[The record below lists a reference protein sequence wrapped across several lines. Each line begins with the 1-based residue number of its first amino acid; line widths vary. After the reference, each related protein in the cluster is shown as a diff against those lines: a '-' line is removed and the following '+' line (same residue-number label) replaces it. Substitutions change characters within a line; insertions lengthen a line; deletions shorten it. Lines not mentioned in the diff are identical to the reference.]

1 MSEEENSGDENNE
14 SEEKEEE
21 NEENEENED
30 DEEKVGEK
38 ADEEEKEEKEEDEE
52 KEEKEDDNKEKDL
65 PEKKK
70 QKKGKEVKGIN
81 KFLSTTLHQSNE
93 IKLDLKGRSNSKGFL
108 GNLLNNNNFITNEFS
123 INYSLKALSDINN
136 DMDLLSYKIN
146 KDIIPKYSI
155 NSYNDKKLE
164 NINYRSPLINN
175 DYNYYDKEDFE
186 IKQLI
191 NKSKEILNI
200 LNIRNNGD
208 FKFKYNKTKKYVNL
222 ENGENKYKNTF
233 SQYSNKSLNS
243 SKFSTHFYKKN
254 NYDNNNINYKTI
266 SNLDK
271 NYNFNRINNEHD
283 NINNHRRILEFGKNS
298 FNNNYNFKNNNV
310 DTIDFDKEIDSE
322 YYNAENFKNGERYYS
337 NKNRIINHKKKYYIN
352 NRKFSENNFLARNS
366 DNNIVFNTLQN
377 INQRNR
383 LNDSKVTNKL
393 KNSQSLYQKTFSP
406 KRKLIIYTQPNS
418 IPKTN
423 SYLIRKKN
431 GIKLPIMNNYKEY
444 DYYDNNSKSHR
455 FLRYSTDGVNR
466 AMNIL
471 LGNG

>member
-38 ADEEEKEEKEEDEE
+38 EDEEEKEEKEEDEE

-164 NINYRSPLINN
+164 NINYRSPLIN
-175 DYNYYDKEDFE
+175 K
-186 IKQLI
+186 
-191 NKSKEILNI
+191 
-200 LNIRNNGD
+200 
-208 FKFKYNKTKKYVNL
+208 
-222 ENGENKYKNTF
+222 
-233 SQYSNKSLNS
+233 
-243 SKFSTHFYKKN
+243 
-254 NYDNNNINYKTI
+254 
-266 SNLDK
+266 
-271 NYNFNRINNEHD
+271 
-283 NINNHRRILEFGKNS
+283 
-298 FNNNYNFKNNNV
+298 
-310 DTIDFDKEIDSE
+310 
-322 YYNAENFKNGERYYS
+322 
-337 NKNRIINHKKKYYIN
+337 
-352 NRKFSENNFLARNS
+352 
-366 DNNIVFNTLQN
+366 
-377 INQRNR
+377 
-383 LNDSKVTNKL
+383 
-393 KNSQSLYQKTFSP
+393 
-406 KRKLIIYTQPNS
+406 
-418 IPKTN
+418 
-423 SYLIRKKN
+423 
-431 GIKLPIMNNYKEY
+431 
-444 DYYDNNSKSHR
+444 
-455 FLRYSTDGVNR
+455 
-466 AMNIL
+466 
-471 LGNG
+471 